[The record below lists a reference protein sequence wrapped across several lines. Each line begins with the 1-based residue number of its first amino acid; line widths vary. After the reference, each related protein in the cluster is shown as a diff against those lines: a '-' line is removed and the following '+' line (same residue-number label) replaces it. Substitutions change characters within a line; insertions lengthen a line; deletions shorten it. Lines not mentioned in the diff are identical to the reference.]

1 MTKCKAD
8 LARENLFASKQNSKH
23 FHVKDLPLLLVLKR
37 MRMPQ
42 RSRKQLNVK
51 QGVLSISTGLWTK
64 HSPRNREGVLWI
76 YGDSNAG
83 RFYRSIHR
91 TPLCRTVFRACSFS
105 YNWIYPIKNAT
116 VEMQQQNFLPINVSR
131 VLDAIAKVIHLPQM
145 NNEKSVILLN
155 HGLHFMTST
164 NFTTYREVIN
174 GIIDLFKET
183 RTDNKGKELKFRG
196 KVIWKTTSAIHRER
210 LRYPHHHKRRFLTRQ
225 VRPLCNFC
233 NVELNSLRQRSI

>member
-1 MTKCKAD
+1 MTQCKSD

-51 QGVLSISTGLWTK
+51 QGVFSISTGLWTK

-83 RFYRSIHR
+83 RFYRSIRR

-164 NFTTYREVIN
+164 NFTTYREVVN

-233 NVELNSLRQRSI
+233 NV

>member
-8 LARENLFASKQNSKH
+8 LARENLFASIQNSKH

-164 NFTTYREVIN
+164 NFTTYREVVD
-174 GIIDLFKET
+174 GIVDLFKET
-183 RTDNKGKELKFRG
+183 RTENKGKELKFRG

-225 VRPLCNFC
+225 T
-233 NVELNSLRQRSI
+233 LRYRHC

>member
-51 QGVLSISTGLWTK
+51 WAVLSTSTGLWTK

-83 RFYRSIHR
+83 RFYRSIRR

-164 NFTTYREVIN
+164 NFTTYREVVD
-174 GIIDLFKET
+174 GMVDLFKEI

-225 VRPLCNFC
+225 VRPLCNS
-233 NVELNSLRQRSI
+233 VMLN

>member
-1 MTKCKAD
+1 MKWA
-8 LARENLFASKQNSKH
+8 
-23 FHVKDLPLLLVLKR
+23 
-37 MRMPQ
+37 
-42 RSRKQLNVK
+42 
-51 QGVLSISTGLWTK
+51 VLSTSTGLWTK

-83 RFYRSIHR
+83 RFYRSIRR

-164 NFTTYREVIN
+164 NFTTYREVVD
-174 GIIDLFKET
+174 GIVDLFKET
-183 RTDNKGKELKFRG
+183 RTENKGKELKFRG

-225 VRPLCNFC
+225 VRPLF
-233 NVELNSLRQRSI
+233 NSLRQRSI